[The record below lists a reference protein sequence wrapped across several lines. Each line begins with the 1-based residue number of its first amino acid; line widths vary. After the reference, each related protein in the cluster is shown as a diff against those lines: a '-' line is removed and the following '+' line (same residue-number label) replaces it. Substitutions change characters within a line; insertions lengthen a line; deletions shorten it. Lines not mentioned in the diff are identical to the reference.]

1 MMTYDE
7 GPFWRPPQST
17 RKELRQFGLL
27 FTVIAAAV
35 AGWMFWQRGVDSPY
49 LPGSIAVVLLA
60 ISLLWPTPLKP
71 FWWPWMVFVHVL
83 GFVNS
88 HLLLALVL
96 FLLFTPIGWV
106 LRLFGKKLIDRDFQ
120 GARRI
125 AGEGGTLWRQREA
138 SLPDSEHFKRQF

>member
-1 MMTYDE
+1 MMTDHE

-27 FTVIAAAV
+27 FTVIAALV
-35 AGWMFWQRGVDSPY
+35 AGWIFWRHDIGSAY

-60 ISLLWPTPLKP
+60 LSLLWPTPLKP
-71 FWWPWMVFVHVL
+71 FWWPWMVFVNVL

-96 FLLFTPIGWV
+96 FLLFTPIGWA
-106 LRLFGKKLIDRDFQ
+106 LRLFGK
-120 GARRI
+120 
-125 AGEGGTLWRQREA
+125 
-138 SLPDSEHFKRQF
+138 

>member
-1 MMTYDE
+1 MMTDHE

-27 FTVIAAAV
+27 FTVIAALV
-35 AGWMFWQRGVDSPY
+35 AAWVFWRHDIGSAY

-60 ISLLWPTPLKP
+60 LSLLWPTPLKP
-71 FWWPWMVFVHVL
+71 LWWPWMVFVNVL

-96 FLLFTPIGWV
+96 FLLFTPIGWA
-106 LRLFGKKLIDRDFQ
+106 LRLFGKKLIDRDFK
-120 GARRI
+120 GARKI
-125 AGEGGTLWRQREA
+125 VGEGGTLWRQREG
-138 SLPDSEHFKRQF
+138 SLADSEHFKRQF